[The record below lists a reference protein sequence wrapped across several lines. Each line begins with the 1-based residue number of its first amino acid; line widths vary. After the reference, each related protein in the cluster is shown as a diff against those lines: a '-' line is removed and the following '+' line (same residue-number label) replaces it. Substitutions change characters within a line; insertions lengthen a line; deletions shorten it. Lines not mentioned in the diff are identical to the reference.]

1 MNRGNK
7 VLDILFALLSYKND
21 NLGVVSSVLSEH
33 SKLLCTLN
41 TLGRENMF
49 RKQYLKSQKCSS
61 VKTKMMSEIH
71 NFPKNQAY

>member
-49 RKQYLKSQKCSS
+49 
-61 VKTKMMSEIH
+61 
-71 NFPKNQAY
+71 